1 MEKISI
7 ISKTAALIVFLAAG
21 SVTKLTAQHHQACEH
36 EHGTEKHQMHRI
48 STVPAGVMGDHV
60 HAKGSMMVS
69 YMYMGMNM
77 SGMNGSSAASH
88 HNLNE
93 YEMVPETMFM
103 QMHMIGLMTSVS
115 DRVTLMGMIP
125 LLDKTMDHAIY
136 GGHHHAAMR
145 SSGLGDIRLTA
156 LTPVIQK
163 GDHRVI
169 LSGGIS
175 IPTGSVSV
183 KSDGMHGVTRM
194 GYGMQHGSGT
204 ADLLTG
210 VTWAMDTQKIGVG
223 GQVRSVFR
231 TTDNRM
237 GYRLGNE
244 VEGNVWAGIAAN
256 DYTALMLRLQTYW
269 QDAIR
274 GMDPNINAG
283 SISTA
288 DPDNYGGTIM
298 RLSGGA
304 AISLEKLTPFRGRLA
319 GEAGIPVHQHSNGMQ
334 MAESWMV
341 TGSLQIVL

>member
-1 MEKISI
+1 MEKINI
-7 ISKTAALIVFLAAG
+7 ISKTTVLIVFLAAG
-21 SVTKLTAQHHQACEH
+21 SVAELTAQHHQACEH

-69 YMYMGMNM
+69 YMYMGMKM
-77 SGMNGSSAASH
+77 DGMNGNSAGNH
-88 HNLNE
+88 HDLNE

-125 LLDKTMDHAIY
+125 LLDKTMDHAMS

-145 SSGLGDIRLTA
+145 SSGLGDVRVTA
-156 LTPVIQK
+156 LTPVFQK

-183 KSDGMHGVTRM
+183 KSNGMHGETRM

-210 VTWAMDTQKIGVG
+210 LTWAMDTQKIGVG
-223 GQVRSVFR
+223 GQIRSVFR

-244 VEGNVWAGIAAN
+244 LEGNVWAGIAAN
-256 DYTALMLRLQTYW
+256 NYTALTLRLQTHW
-269 QDAIR
+269 QGAIR
-274 GMDPNINAG
+274 GKDSAINSG

-288 DPDNYGGTIM
+288 DPNNYGGTTM

-319 GEAGIPVHQHSNGMQ
+319 AEAGMPVHQQSNGMQ